1 VARSIPKTGMATRAR
16 ALKWG
21 VDRFAI
27 FPSEAIGLRAVRR
40 FLRKHR
46 DNPEIPKAVGDRL

>member
-1 VARSIPKTGMATRAR
+1 MATRAR